1 MLNSSKRWWDL
12 LSVSL
17 FLAALITVT
26 YRLADTRWTDNLE
39 IVIGLALIGAIIG
52 LALGYSRFSPQTAGL
67 FGFLFTLFFITWQLG
82 ELTPSNYIW
91 LERLWLLGDRMWQNL
106 VLFLRN
112 QPLNDSILFLANM
125 ALLFWLVGIST
136 GYQLTRY
143 GKPWQGLV
151 VLGIALVVIDLY
163 HPPLAQSGVATAIF
177 AVLALLLFS
186 RMNYLKNARQWE
198 EEEVGVDTDTGFNL
212 MRSSLIILVLLV
224 IFAWNA
230 PRIVRAVVPNSPE
243 RQQMIQ
249 SLQSLRERFQNVTN
263 PLRGSVAVL
272 DEYYAD
278 EYALGTGSQLTDAT
292 VFTVQ
297 ASITQRIGV
306 PYYWRIRSYDYYD
319 NGRWESTVTNQ
330 QSLRVGSPP
339 LDYPQY
345 SRRFNVRFDFRPV
358 RNLSMVYVPG
368 LPVGLNRNVLLVYD
382 GSEPGKVEDVITVLA
397 DPDIPPGST
406 YQVTSSIA
414 SPTIAALREAGQ
426 DYPQWVVDRYLQLPD
441 DLPQS
446 IRDLAAEITA
456 GLETPYDKAAAI
468 TQWLRDNIAYSATI
482 PNPPTGRDPVEW
494 VLFEHK
500 QAFCNYY
507 ASAEVLMLRSL
518 GIPSR
523 WVIGYAQ
530 GFLDEEEDFYWVRDL
545 DRHAWPEVF
554 FPGIGWIEFEPTAFQ
569 SPIERPSGAGA
580 EDRTPLPQP
589 NPNQPQLLD
598 EFEEATRFD
607 ENQASGPVNLQ
618 TTPLVSA
625 TLIILG
631 LLIAGIV
638 IFLVAANGR
647 RRRWFPQQSFPA
659 FLETS
664 LRKRGWR
671 IPRWLEQ
678 WSYYTQLAPVQRA
691 FYSIHWLCHLFKIP
705 ITPAQTPAEQ
715 IQTLINHLPES
726 ETSALQLL
734 QEYQK
739 IAYSPYPADTAV
751 AQQSARLI
759 WKLAFQNRGKMILA
773 KLGGKPLESNA

>member
-1 MLNSSKRWWDL
+1 MTNQTKRWWDL

-39 IVIGLALIGAIIG
+39 IVIGLAFIGGVLG
-52 LALGYSRFSPQTAGL
+52 LALGYSRFSSQTVGFFGL
-67 FGFLFTLFFITWQLG
+67 IFTLFFVTWQLG

-112 QPLNDSILFLANM
+112 QPLNDSILFLTNM

-143 GKPWQGLV
+143 GKPWQGLI

-163 HPPLAQSGVATAIF
+163 HPPLAQSGVATALF

-186 RMNYLKNARQWE
+186 RMNYLKHARQWE
-198 EEEVGVDTDTGFNL
+198 EEQVGVDTDTGFNL
-212 MRSSLIILVLLV
+212 IRSSLIILILLV
-224 IFAWNA
+224 FFSWNA

-243 RQQMIQ
+243 RQRMIQ

-263 PLRGSVAVL
+263 PLRGSVAVP

-306 PYYWRIRSYDYYD
+306 PYYWRIRSYDYYE

-330 QSLRVGSPP
+330 QPLRVGAPP

-368 LPVGLNRNVLLVYD
+368 LPVALNRNVQIIYD
-382 GSEPGKVEDVITVLA
+382 GTEPGKIEDVITVLA
-397 DPDIPPGST
+397 DPDIPPGAT

-414 SPTIAALREAGQ
+414 SPTIAAMREAGEE
-426 DYPQWVVDRYLQLPD
+426 YPQWVTDRYLQLPANM
-441 DLPQS
+441 PQS

-468 TQWLRDNIAYSATI
+468 TLWLRENIAYSATI
-482 PNPPTGRDPVEW
+482 PDPPTGRDPVEW

-507 ASAEVLMLRSL
+507 AAAQVLMLRSL
-518 GIPSR
+518 GVPAR

-530 GFLDEEEDFYWVRDL
+530 GFLDEEEDLYWVRDL

-554 FPGIGWIEFEPTAFQ
+554 FPGIGWVEFEPTALQ
-569 SPIERPSGAGA
+569 AAIERPSGSTT

-598 EFEEATRFD
+598 DFEEATRFD
-607 ENQASGPVNLQ
+607 ENQASEAVNLQ

-631 LLIAGIV
+631 LVIAGIV

-664 LRKRGWR
+664 LRNRGWH
-671 IPRWLEQ
+671 IPRWLRQ
-678 WSYYTQLAPVQRA
+678 WSYYSQLTPIKRS
-691 FYSIHWLCHLFKIP
+691 FYRIHWLCRLLKIP
-705 ITPAQTPAEQ
+705 ISPTQTPAEQ
-715 IQTLINHLPES
+715 IQTLIASLPEVK
-726 ETSALQLL
+726 EAALRLL

-739 IAYSPYPADTAV
+739 DAYSPYPADAV
-751 AQQSARLI
+751 AAQKSARLI

>member
-1 MLNSSKRWWDL
+1 MLYNSKRWWDL

-39 IVIGLALIGAIIG
+39 IVIGLAFIGAVLG
-52 LALGYSRFSPQTAGL
+52 LALGYSRFSSQTAGF
-67 FGFLFTLFFITWQLG
+67 FGLIFTLFFVTWQLG
-82 ELTPSNYIW
+82 KLTPSNYIW

-125 ALLFWLVGIST
+125 ALLFWLIGIST

-143 GKPWQGLV
+143 GKPWQGLIAS
-151 VLGIALVVIDLY
+151 GIALVVIDLY
-163 HPPLAQSGVATAIF
+163 HPPLAQSGVATAVF

-186 RMNYLKNARQWE
+186 RMSYLKRAREWE
-198 EEEVGVDTDTGFNL
+198 QEQISVDSDTGFNL
-212 MRSSLIILVLLV
+212 IRSSLIILIALV
-224 IFAWNA
+224 FFAWNA
-230 PRIVRAVVPNSPE
+230 PRIVRAVVPNTPE
-243 RQQMIQ
+243 RQRMIQ

-263 PLRGSVAVL
+263 PLRGSVAVP
-272 DEYYAD
+272 DEFYAD

-306 PYYWRIRSYDYYD
+306 PYYWRIRSYDTYE
-319 NGRWESTVTNQ
+319 NGRWESTVTRQ
-330 QSLRVGSPP
+330 QPLQVGSPP

-345 SRRFNVRFDFRPV
+345 SHRFNIRFDFRPV

-368 LPVGLNRNVLLVYD
+368 LPVGINRNVDLIYD
-382 GSEPGKVEDVITVLA
+382 GSEPGQIEDVVTVLA

-414 SPTIAALREAGQ
+414 SPSITAMREAGAE
-426 DYPQWVVDRYLQLPD
+426 YPQWVTDRYLQLPA

-468 TQWLRDNIAYSATI
+468 TLWLRENIAYSATI
-482 PNPPTGRDPVEW
+482 PNPPSGRDPVEW

-518 GIPSR
+518 GIPAR

-530 GFLDEEEDFYWVRDL
+530 GFLDEEDDLYWVRDL

-554 FPGIGWIEFEPTAFQ
+554 FPGIGWVEFEPTALQ
-569 SPIERPSGAGA
+569 APIERPSGSNA

-589 NPNQPQLLD
+589 NPDQPQLLD
-598 EFEEATRFD
+598 EFEDATRFD
-607 ENQASGPVNLQ
+607 ENQASSPANLQ

-625 TLIILG
+625 TLIIMG
-631 LLIAGIV
+631 VLIAGIV
-638 IFLVAANGR
+638 VFLVAANGR
-647 RRRWFPQQSFPA
+647 RRRWFPEQSFPV
-659 FLETS
+659 FLES
-664 LRKRGWR
+664 NLRKRGWR
-671 IPRWLEQ
+671 IPRWLHL
-678 WSYYTQLAPVQRA
+678 WSYYTQLSPIQRS
-691 FYSIHWLCHLFKIP
+691 FYSIHWLCRLLKIP
-705 ITPAQTPAEQ
+705 ISPAQTPAEQ
-715 IQTLINHLPES
+715 IHILMKNLPEC
-726 ETSALQLL
+726 ETAALKLL
-734 QEYQK
+734 HEYQK
-739 IAYSPYPADTAV
+739 IAYSPYPADNSV
-751 AQQSARLI
+751 ALQSARLI
-759 WKLAFQNRGKMILA
+759 WKLAFQKRGKMILA
-773 KLGGKPLESNA
+773 KFRGRPLESSV